1 MHLQA
6 PVGVVLVAEAVQAAV
21 GAVVRVAARRWA
33 APVVR
38 VNMVAVAGVM
48 VIGAAVAAIIMAEAP
63 VAPVVRVAAGVAR
76 PVVVA
81 PAR

>member
-1 MHLQA
+1 M
-6 PVGVVLVAEAVQAAV
+6 GVVPVAEAVQAAV

-38 VNMVAVAGVM
+38 VNMVAVARVM
-48 VIGAAVAAIIMAEAP
+48 VIGAAAVAAIIMA